1 MFEKVDGNGPHRH
14 PLDEELTA
22 AADARGNAGDIQWK
36 LRPTASIGARACR
49 SFRRRGRFGG
59 CEDGSVV
66 DELLTRLL
74 GARSSVIA
82 DVAGDGAELL
92 VRCDDTGSMQV
103 YRLPVDGGSLIQLTF
118 LDEPVAA
125 ARYVPG
131 TNDVVV
137 AVDRGGNENYQ
148 LWLVDLDGGEPRPLV
163 VEENVKHDLGDVS
176 RDGRLIAYSSTKRN
190 GVDIDIH
197 VLDRT
202 DGSIRSVAEG
212 GWNRVESFS
221 PDGRWLTVMR
231 LDGSFAL
238 SDDLLLVDLETR
250 DVRTVV
256 ERAGPGT
263 AIAPAWYP
271 DSTCFLFS
279 TDAGRDIASIARYDI
294 ATSSWRYVLDNAWDS
309 EASLSADG
317 RSALIVHAEN
327 AITRLAL
334 HDGATLAHIRNLELP
349 EAGTGF
355 GLPLVPRPYL
365 SSTGSTALL
374 TYTTTATPLTPLR
387 IDTADSRAPA
397 PLLPVDQ
404 VVSPALVTPELEKIE
419 SFDGEPI
426 TYFLYR
432 PAAEHPP
439 AVIVVHGG
447 PEARFAPR
455 YDPFII
461 RLVTAGIAVVA
472 PNVRGSAGWGRRFV
486 SLDDRRL
493 RLNAVR
499 DLTAVHASLAG
510 RGVDATRVAVIGG
523 SYGGYMTL
531 AALAFHPDLWAAG
544 IATVGISSL
553 VTFLENTSP
562 YRRRVREVEYG
573 FLDTD
578 RDFLIAASPMTH
590 VDDIRAPLMLI
601 HGANDP
607 RVPVG
612 EARQLHASLRARG
625 IASELLVYEDEG
637 HGLAKRAN
645 RLDAAPRML
654 AFLRKNLNV

>member
-1 MFEKVDGNGPHRH
+1 MPN
-14 PLDEELTA
+14 
-22 AADARGNAGDIQWK
+22 
-36 LRPTASIGARACR
+36 
-49 SFRRRGRFGG
+49 
-59 CEDGSVV
+59 VV

-82 DVAGDGAELL
+82 DIAADGAELL

-103 YRLPVDGGSLIQLTF
+103 YRLPAEGGDLVQLTF
-118 LDEPVAA
+118 LDEPVSA
-125 ARYVPG
+125 ARYIPG
-131 TNDVVV
+131 TEDVVV

-148 LWLVDLDGGEPRPLV
+148 LWLVDMHGGAPRPLL

-176 RDGRLIAYSSTKRN
+176 RDGRFIAYSSTQRN
-190 GVDIDIH
+190 GVDIDVH
-197 VLDRT
+197 VLDRA
-202 DGSIRSVAEG
+202 DGSSRIVVEG

-221 PDGRWLTVMR
+221 PDGRWLTVVR
-231 LDGSFAL
+231 LDGSFAI
-238 SDDLLLVDLETR
+238 SDDLLLVDL
-250 DVRTVV
+250 DAAAVRTVV
-256 ERAGPGT
+256 ERTGAGT
-263 AIAPAWYP
+263 AVAPAWYP
-271 DSTCFLFS
+271 DSSSFLFS
-279 TDAGRDIASIARYDI
+279 TDSGRDVASIARYDI
-294 ATSSWRYVLDNAWDS
+294 ATSAWRYVLDTAWDS

-317 RSALIVHAEN
+317 RSALVFHAEN
-327 AITRLAL
+327 AITRIRL
-334 HDGATLAHIRNLELP
+334 HDGETLAHIRDLQLP

-355 GLPLVPRPYL
+355 GLPLVPRPHL
-365 SSTGSTALL
+365 SATGSTALL
-374 TYTTTATPLTPLR
+374 TFTATASPLIPLR
-387 IDTADSRAPA
+387 IDTAGSRTPM

-404 VVSPALVTPELEKIE
+404 VVSPALVTPELQQIE
-419 SFDGEPI
+419 SFDGERI
-426 TYFLYR
+426 TYFLYKP
-432 PAAEHPP
+432 PADNPP
-439 AVIVVHGG
+439 AVVVVHGG

-455 YDPFII
+455 YDPFIV
-461 RLVTAGIAVVA
+461 RLLAEGIAVVA

-493 RLNAVR
+493 RLDSVR
-499 DLTAVHASLAG
+499 DLTAVHGSLG
-510 RGVDATRVAVIGG
+510 ERGVDATRVAVIGG

-531 AALAFHPDLWAAG
+531 AALAFYPDLWAAG

-573 FLDTD
+573 FLETD

-590 VDDIRAPLMLI
+590 VDEIRAPLMLI

-607 RVPVG
+607 RVPVS

-625 IASELLVYEDEG
+625 IASELLIYDDEG

-654 AFLRKNLNV
+654 AFLRKNLDA

>member
-1 MFEKVDGNGPHRH
+1 V
-14 PLDEELTA
+14 A
-22 AADARGNAGDIQWK
+22 
-36 LRPTASIGARACR
+36 
-49 SFRRRGRFGG
+49 
-59 CEDGSVV
+59 

-82 DVAGDGAELL
+82 DVTADGSELL

-103 YRLPVDGGSLIQLTF
+103 YRLPAGGGARTQLTF
-118 LDEPVAA
+118 LAEPVSA
-125 ARYVPG
+125 ARYIPR
-131 TNDVVV
+131 TDDVVI

-148 LWLVDLDGGEPRPLV
+148 LWLVDRDGGEPRALL
-163 VEENVKHDLGDVS
+163 VEENIKHDLGDVS
-176 RDGRLIAYSSTKRN
+176 RDGRLIAFTSTKRN
-190 GVDIDIH
+190 GVDIDVY
-197 VLDRT
+197 VLDRAAGT
-202 DGSIRSVAEG
+202 SRSVLEG
-212 GWNRVESFS
+212 GWNRVECFS
-221 PDGRWLTVMR
+221 PDGRWLVTSR
-231 LDGSFAL
+231 LDSNFPV
-238 SDDLLLVDLETR
+238 SDDLLVVDLET
-250 DVRTVV
+250 DEVRTVV
-256 ERAGPGT
+256 ERDGPGS
-263 AIAPAWYP
+263 AVAPAWYP
-271 DSTCFLFS
+271 DSASFLFS
-279 TDAGRDIASIARYDI
+279 TDAGRDVTSIARYDMGM
-294 ATSSWRYVLDNAWDS
+294 SSWRYVLDTDWDS
-309 EASLSADG
+309 EASLSDDG
-317 RSALIVHAEN
+317 QSALVVHAEN
-327 AITRLAL
+327 AITRLQL
-334 HDGATLAHIRNLELP
+334 HEGESLAHIRDLALP

-355 GLPLVPRPYL
+355 GLPLVPRPSL
-365 SSTGSTALL
+365 SFDGSTALL

-387 IDTADSRAPA
+387 IDTADGSTPI

-404 VVSPALVTPELEKIE
+404 VVAPALVTPALRRIE

-432 PAAEHPP
+432 PAVDNPP
-439 AVIVVHGG
+439 VVVMVHGG

-461 RLVTAGIAVVA
+461 RLVAEGIAVVA

-493 RLNAVR
+493 RLNSVR
-499 DLTAVHASLAG
+499 DLSAVHGSLAG
-510 RGVDATRVAVIGG
+510 QGVDATRVAVMGG

-531 AALAFHPDLWAAG
+531 AALAFSPDLWAAG

-553 VTFLENTSP
+553 LTFLENTSP

-578 RDFLIAASPMTH
+578 RDFLIEASPMTH
-590 VDDIRAPLMLI
+590 VDQIRAPLMLI

-612 EARQLHASLRARG
+612 EARQLHASLLARG
-625 IASELLVYEDEG
+625 IASELLVYDDEG

-654 AFLRKNLNV
+654 DFLRRNLAV